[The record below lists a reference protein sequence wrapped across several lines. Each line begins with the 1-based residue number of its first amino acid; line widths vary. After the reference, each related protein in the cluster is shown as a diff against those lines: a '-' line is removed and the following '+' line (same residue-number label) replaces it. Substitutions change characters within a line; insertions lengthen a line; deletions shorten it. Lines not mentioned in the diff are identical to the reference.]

1 MRLILIVVNL
11 CIALCATAQNEI
23 QYFSDENFAFEVKQ
37 IDEFIER
44 FNNSENTLIRQY
56 IKDNYG
62 KKDLPRQE
70 ILKSLFNQKD
80 ESWSLRDVDLF
91 ITQIVNRDYN
101 LQFEDKDW
109 YAKLDC
115 SVDYLGEEFPMTMI
129 MNVERNQKTNAK
141 KWVITSVN
149 AQFLDIPESSDKS
162 KSINPASHG
171 TNFIALDRALEDT
184 SNMKNY
190 VSSDFN
196 PDQLTL
202 FMSLLSC
209 KKVSIKQVDR
219 IQYHF
224 LQFEGWAFT
233 VKNFERDDKNSGW
246 LISKLERLDD
256 YQKDEYKKSILN
268 LK

>member
-62 KKDLPRQE
+62 TEELSRED
-70 ILKSLFNQKD
+70 ILKSLFNQKN
-80 ESWSLRDVDLF
+80 ESWNLRDVDNF
-91 ITQIVNRDYN
+91 IEQIINRDYT
-101 LQFEDKDW
+101 LKFDDKDW

-115 SVDYLGEEFPMTMI
+115 SVDYLGEEFSMTMI
-129 MNVERNQKTNAK
+129 MNIEKNPKSQAK
-141 KWVITSVN
+141 KWVITSVD

-190 VSSDFN
+190 VSSGFK

-209 KKVSIKQVDR
+209 RKISIKQVDR

-224 LQFEGWAFT
+224 LQIDGWAFS
-233 VKNFERDDKNSGW
+233 VKNFERNSKNSGW
-246 LISKLERLDD
+246 LIGKLERMDN
-256 YQKDEYKKSILN
+256 YQKNEYKKSVLN